1 MELSVKLTE
10 AELIKVQEMTNE
22 FNKLK
27 LAIGDIELNKQSLL
41 KLVDSLKEDFA
52 SHERILI
59 EKYGEDAII
68 NIQTGQVTKKE
79 NTAK

>member
-1 MELSVKLTE
+1 MELSRKLTE
-10 AELIKVQEMTNE
+10 EELVKVQEMTNE

-41 KLVDSLKEDFA
+41 KLVDTLKEDFT
-52 SHERILI
+52 SHEKILI
-59 EKYGEDAII
+59 EKYGEDAVI

-79 NTAK
+79 NENK

>member
-1 MELSVKLTE
+1 MELSIKLTE
-10 AELIKVQEMTNE
+10 EELTKVQEMTNE

-27 LAIGDIELNKQSLL
+27 LAIGDIELNKQGLL
-41 KLVDSLKEDFA
+41 KLVDTLKEDFA
-52 SHERILI
+52 SHEKILI

-79 NTAK
+79 NDTK

>member
-1 MELSVKLTE
+1 
-10 AELIKVQEMTNE
+10 
-22 FNKLK
+22 
-27 LAIGDIELNKQSLL
+27 L